1 MGQTRGAED
10 GRSSSVDNPL
20 PPGRLYAG
28 LGLLIGLGVVGVV
41 LLGASA
47 DTRWEGWLT
56 AAFGGLL
63 LAAVGG
69 HLLLVELPWRRTAR
83 DLAALEQRHRGECSA
98 LTAALSELHH
108 GDLVA
113 ATRPL
118 GPLAPDMRAVVEGA
132 TGALGSLIEQ
142 IQAASVEVATSAVG
156 VRETAGDL
164 AAGSSQQASAV
175 VDITASM
182 ERLAQSAGDIAAN
195 AARQAE
201 LAARA
206 EAGGNVGA
214 AASDAAVSGSEA
226 VLARIGVIAERA
238 DSLAARA
245 REIYR
250 VLDLITEIARETHI
264 LSLNA
269 AIEAAAAGG
278 HGERFSAV
286 AEEVRRLAER
296 SRESVEEVRSLLDEF
311 SGAIRAV
318 DVATQEGSGAADEVL
333 GRSRATQGAIAQL
346 REALSDTARA
356 AREISLATEEQ
367 RSSSDQVVGTLRAVR
382 GVVQRTADGLQR
394 FQGAAEKLNQ
404 LALSIQ
410 LLSQSFRL
418 ESRHSLKHLAA
429 SWAQRLSSHV
439 GNQEALEV
447 MLNDL
452 LRALSYLEAAYF
464 VDAGGAMVAVAA
476 NRDLVGDQGLG
487 EAMQAGKMYADR
499 PWFQAVAREGR
510 PVVTSLYDSLLTGQP
525 CFTIAGAVQRGQGPL
540 LGILGMD
547 VNARNWTRI

>member
-1 MGQTRGAED
+1 MVVERRDTNGGSGSA
-10 GRSSSVDNPL
+10 GPPL
-20 PPGRLYAG
+20 GNVRQYAG
-28 LGLLIGLGVVGVV
+28 LAILVGVGLVGLV

-47 DTRWEGWLT
+47 DAPWEWWAT
-56 AAFGGLL
+56 AAFAGLGIAG
-63 LAAVGG
+63 AAG
-69 HLLLVELPWRRTAR
+69 HLLLVELPWRRSAVELANLERRHAR
-83 DLAALEQRHRGECSA
+83 ECGA

-108 GDLVA
+108 GDLVE
-113 ATRPL
+113 ATAPL
-118 GPLAPDMRAVVEGA
+118 SALDPDMRRVVEVA

-142 IQAASVEVATSAVG
+142 IQMASVEVATSANG
-156 VRETAGDL
+156 VRETSADL
-164 AAGSSQQASAV
+164 ATGSSQQASAV

-182 ERLAQSAGDIAAN
+182 ERLAHSAGEIAGN
-195 AARQAE
+195 AARQAD

-206 EAGGNVGA
+206 EEGGDAGVA
-214 AASDAAVSGSEA
+214 ALDAAVAGSEA
-226 VLARIGVIAERA
+226 VLQRIGVIAERA
-238 DSLAARA
+238 DSLGGRA

-296 SRESVEEVRSLLDEF
+296 SRESVDEVRSLLDEF

-318 DVATQEGSGAADEVL
+318 DVATQEGSRAADDVL
-333 GRSRATQGAIAQL
+333 VRSRSTQGAIAQL
-346 REALSDTARA
+346 REALADTARA
-356 AREISLATEEQ
+356 ARDISLATEEQ
-367 RSSSDQVVGTLRAVR
+367 RGSSDQVVVTLRAVR

-394 FQGAAEKLNQ
+394 FQGAAAKLNQ

-418 ESRHSLKHLAA
+418 ESRHSLKHLA
-429 SWAQRLSSHV
+429 SRWARRLVNHV
-439 GNQEALEV
+439 GNQEAVEV
-447 MLNDL
+447 MLSDL
-452 LRALSYLEAAYF
+452 LRELPYVEAAYF
-464 VDAGGAMVAVAA
+464 VEASGAMVAVAA
-476 NRDLVGDQGLG
+476 NRDLVGDRDLG

-510 PVVTSLYDSLLTGQP
+510 PVVTSLYESLLTGQQ
-525 CFTIAGAVQRGQGPL
+525 CFTIAAAVQEASLR
-540 LGILGMD
+540 GILGMD